1 MKFNINRPPK
11 QLRKQAKINAKREWH
26 KKFAWL
32 PTSVDETKDTYS
44 KVWCEKYWQQG
55 HYASRNRAI
64 SFGIG
69 SPLEFT
75 KFSEKEYF
83 KKKLAGDFDKG
94 EPDTA
99 ETSMASTQS
108 VGRALRSQTS
118 KPSISFAASPNTG
131 LSKK

>member
-11 QLRKQAKINAKREWH
+11 QLRRQAKINAKRVWH
-26 KKFAWL
+26 TKFAWL
-32 PTSVDETKDTYS
+32 PTSVDETKDKHS
-44 KVWCEKYWQQG
+44 QVWFEKYWRQG
-55 HYASRNRAI
+55 HYGPSPMGRA
-64 SFGIG
+64 

-94 EPDTA
+94 EPDSG
-99 ETSMASTQS
+99 ETSMASAQS
-108 VGRALRSQTS
+108 VGRALRSPNT
-118 KPSISFAASPNTG
+118 KPTISFVSDKNTG